1 MRTIVFG
8 AGALGCY
15 LAHALV
21 KAGNDVCVVARGAW
35 GQALARDG
43 LRIHHVVQLRS
54 TCDRPQ
60 VVGTLEKAGKA
71 DALFAVMQQGQ
82 MLAALPAIAAADV
95 PLVVLVGN
103 SLHVDEELA
112 YLAEH
117 APEKT
122 VLFGFQ
128 ATAGRREAD
137 HVECARLG
145 ASGLTVGAAH
155 GNAPEMAQAVLNY
168 VFAKGGYKPHYQQDM
183 ADWLACHAA
192 AVLPFCY
199 VTYRLECDLTRASK
213 EDLARLVD
221 ASGEAYQA
229 LAQLGVRILPEGEQG
244 FYRPGPRHAAWLLA
258 LQVIAKTTIG
268 RLCVTDHCRAA
279 TNEMRA
285 IDEDFM
291 ALVETL
297 PGRRMPTWDALR
309 ADMPGWDELEARWN
323 RKANEEAPCSR
334 GC

>member
-35 GQALARDG
+35 GQTLARDG

-54 TCDRPQ
+54 TCDHPQ
-60 VVGTLEKAGKA
+60 VVGSLAEAGKA
-71 DALFAVMQQGQ
+71 DVLFAVMQQGQ
-82 MLAALPAIAAADV
+82 MLAALPQIAAAEV

-103 SLHVDEELA
+103 SLHVDEELS
-112 YLAEH
+112 YLAAQ
-117 APEKT
+117 APGKT

-128 ATAGRREAD
+128 ATAGRREVD

-155 GNAPEMAQAVLNY
+155 GETPELAQAVLNF
-168 VFAKGGYKPHYQQDM
+168 VFAKGGYKSHYQADM
-183 ADWLACHAA
+183 ADWLCCHAA

-199 VTYRLECDLTRASK
+199 VAYRRECDLTRATPD
-213 EDLARLVD
+213 DLSRLVD

-229 LAQLGVRILPEGEQG
+229 LSRLGVRILPEGEEG
-244 FYRPGPRHAAWLLA
+244 FYRKGPRHAVWLLA
-258 LQVIAKTTIG
+258 LRAIAKTSIG
-268 RLCVTDHCRAA
+268 RLCVTDHCRVA
-279 TNEMRA
+279 TREMRA

-291 ALVETL
+291 ARVEAL
-297 PGRRMPTWDALR
+297 PDRRMPTWDALR
-309 ADMPGWDELEARWN
+309 GEMPGWDELEARWN
-323 RKANEEAPCSR
+323 QRAN
-334 GC
+334 